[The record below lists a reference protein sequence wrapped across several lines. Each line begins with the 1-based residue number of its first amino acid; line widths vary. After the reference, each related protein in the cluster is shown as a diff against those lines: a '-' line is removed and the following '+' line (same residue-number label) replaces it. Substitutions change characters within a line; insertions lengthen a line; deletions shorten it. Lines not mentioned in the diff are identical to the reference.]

1 MKNVIV
7 NASKNFLKLCR
18 FVLWY
23 TIGIGVVFYLLPVL
37 GIFIEGKYDALTNF
51 VKIFLAIGF
60 FAVIAIWHL
69 FALQDRP

>member
-7 NASKNFLKLCR
+7 NASINFLKLCR

-51 VKIFLAIGF
+51 VKIFIFIGF
-60 FAVIAIWHL
+60 FAVIAIWQL
-69 FALQDRP
+69 FALKERL